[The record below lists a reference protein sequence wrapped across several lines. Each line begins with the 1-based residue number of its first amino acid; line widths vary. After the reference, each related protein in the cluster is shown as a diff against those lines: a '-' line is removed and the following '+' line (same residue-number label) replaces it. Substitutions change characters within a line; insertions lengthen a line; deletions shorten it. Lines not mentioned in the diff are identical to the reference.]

1 MQEISRSAAPN
12 TGNIAQFGPS
22 ADDLVIIPLAVNA
35 AAVKQLLRAA
45 LIGLVRI
52 LDGAFPILLQLARFP
67 LFTVRIVGDGI
78 AAVLKGAI
86 ALLPLSAAN
95 RETWRAWVAGH
106 WAALR
111 AKISYRA
118 FEEWIHHAF
127 EDGMTWVFRT
137 CGKLTPRNALLVICA
152 AMMWLPISFG
162 AATTVH
168 IVLLAKAAS
177 LPPWMQLFHPVAA
190 FIAKSKLLTL
200 PVYPAAWPQAKQHPF
215 VQAMSR
221 AWQRFAALHLV
232 RKTAYRFRQAEEV
245 LLALTAAAGQQ
256 LARLLPE
263 DIAQRTGLVSIWRLV
278 HASTLRAIDG
288 LSNLPL
294 ISVIRRR
301 YAAHYDEVGL
311 EPVPLS
317 ERTRAL
323 FQRWSIKFSAEYY
336 VKRQELVVPEVSSN
350 VRR

>member
-1 MQEISRSAAPN
+1 MQEISQSAAPK
-12 TGNIAQFGPS
+12 TDNIVQFGPS
-22 ADDLVIIPLAVNA
+22 ADDLVIVPLAVNA
-35 AAVKQLLRAA
+35 AAVKHLLRAA

-67 LFTVRIVGDGI
+67 LFTVRIVGDGV
-78 AAVLKGAI
+78 AAVLKGAA

-95 RETWRAWVAGH
+95 REAWRAWVASH

-118 FEEWIHHAF
+118 FEEWMHHAF
-127 EDGMTWVFRT
+127 EDGMAWVFRT

-215 VQAMSR
+215 VQALSR
-221 AWQRFAALHLV
+221 VWQRFADLHLV
-232 RKTAYRFRQAEEV
+232 KKTGYRFRQAEDV
-245 LLALTAAAGQQ
+245 LLALTAFAGQR
-256 LARLLPE
+256 LAGLLPHDIAERIRLLP
-263 DIAQRTGLVSIWRLV
+263 AWRLARAV
-278 HASTLRAIDG
+278 TMRAIDG

-294 ISVIRRR
+294 IRVIRQR

-311 EPVPLS
+311 ESVPLS

-323 FQRWSIKFSAEYY
+323 FARWSIKFSAEYY
-336 VKRQELVVPEVSSN
+336 IKRQELIVPEVSSSL
-350 VRR
+350 RR